1 MSTTIESLELRIQ
14 SDSTSAV
21 KGIEALSASLSK
33 LKSVTKGGV
42 GLNSVAN
49 QVRNL
54 DTALRGLDGSAV
66 SKIDRLMNSLSAL
79 SRVKVSSSIANQ
91 LKSIEGAT
99 TSLKTAD
106 FSNIERLSLGL
117 ASLASVS
124 KATGLQSVV
133 TQLAKLP
140 ELSRKMNDVD
150 WGQFIYRVEML
161 SNSFGEL
168 NSKLNMTSNVF
179 NKVST
184 VLDKTK
190 NRTKSLAT
198 VNKMAADSY
207 VNLWAKARMAKNV
220 VQIAAQVI
228 AKWVTESNAYVE
240 NLNLFT
246 ASMGDYASEAKKYA
260 EQVGEIMGI
269 DPGEFMR
276 NQGIFMSI
284 TEGFGVA
291 SDRAYIMSKNLT
303 QLGYDLSSFF
313 NISFEDSMQKLTSG
327 ISGELEPLRR
337 LGYDLSEA
345 RLKAIALSLGIQ
357 KSFQN
362 MTQAEKA
369 QIRYYAIM
377 TQVTK
382 AQGDMSRTLEAP
394 ANQLRILQAQVTQC
408 SRALGN
414 IFIPILN
421 MVLPYA
427 IALVKVIRMLADSFS
442 KLTGFKLPEVD
453 YSGIK
458 TSSNAVG
465 SLAKNADNAENGLGK
480 VAKKAKKLKDAL
492 LGIDELN
499 IISENNDDDKGLGGL
514 GDKIAGGGDLGFELP
529 QYDFLTGAV
538 NAKVDEIV
546 SMIQG
551 AMSEIEAV
559 LSTFFLVIGTILVI
573 TGANIPLG
581 LGLMALGAVGLA
593 KVVVENWDGMS
604 ERLAKVLTMLFGVL
618 SGFFLVI
625 GALLIFTGVNI
636 PLGIGLMAIGAAALG
651 VAATINWK
659 FLEGNLKNVLS
670 ILMAAISTAVLVI
683 GAVLA
688 FSGAGIPLGIGL
700 MIVGAAGL
708 ATAVGLNWKGLS
720 EPMKKALT
728 VIASIVGGALIA
740 LGLIL
745 ILSGAG
751 IPLGIGLLI
760 AGAVA
765 IASAVALNWDDL
777 KNDLGKS
784 LSKIVELVKNG
795 ALIGVG
801 LMLALTGAATPL
813 GIALI
818 AMGAVNL
825 AKTNK
830 LEWNFLKDKIKKVLK
845 EIGIAVGLAL
855 IALGAILT
863 LTAVGL
869 PQGIALMVAGAA
881 SLISG
886 IALNWDTIVKKI
898 KTVLKK
904 IATIAGKAMI
914 AIGVL
919 FCLTGV
925 GIPLGLALIAGGL
938 GLKALGEGVKWNDIV
953 KKVDEGLNAI
963 GNKFSKFKEKVRNKL
978 DQTKESIS
986 NWADGIKDSISKGK
1000 NALSNIGDKGAELGE
1015 RMLKGVGKSFT
1026 NANSWVND
1034 HIITPIDGAI
1044 KNARSPEF
1052 EIALKNT
1059 ASTWWNNAKI
1069 WWKNNSKEGL
1079 TIKSGIE
1086 LVKKGWTSVTSWV
1099 GKIPIVKQGVN
1110 LAKSG
1115 WNTVTDL
1122 IGRIPDVKQGV
1133 NLVKS
1138 GWDNVKQW
1146 IGKIPTLSQ
1155 SINLIKSGWESV
1167 KNWIGSLPV
1176 ISQLVKLGKSGWQT
1190 VKNWIGSIPVIA
1202 QGISLFKSGW
1212 QTIKN
1217 WINERNVATGI
1228 SLFKNGWTSLK
1239 SWIGDNISVGVSLV
1253 KKGWYSLR
1261 SFFGLSTGGYDTGHG
1276 FKMFKKGGFIKA
1288 NGKSSFWDSIPM
1300 YANGTSN
1307 ARLHGSMFVAGESGA
1322 EMVGHINGQTEVLN
1336 QSQIKLAMRSAVI
1349 SGMAQFVGYWRV
1361 LNSQLAVCT
1370 NAVISSMTMNTNAL
1384 SATLA
1389 DNSQYEFSKSLSQSV
1404 YSDSQQSSD
1413 NFSQDD
1419 SWSRMMKEF
1428 YTEYLEPTLKGIA
1441 SDTKR
1446 QADKQEQ
1453 TIVQIGS
1460 RTITDVVTAQKE
1472 ADGFVFTK

>member
-33 LKSVTKGGV
+33 LKSATKGGV
-42 GLNSVAN
+42 GLTSVAN

-91 LKSIEGAT
+91 LKNIERAT
-99 TSLKTAD
+99 TSLKATD
-106 FSNIERLSLGL
+106 FSNVERFSKGL
-117 ASLASVS
+117 TFLTSVG
-124 KATGLQSVV
+124 KATGLQSVM
-133 TQLAKLP
+133 TQLSKLP
-140 ELSRKMNDVD
+140 EVSKRMNEVNWNQFNSQIKSLSESLRGLNTQLNVT
-150 WGQFIYRVEML
+150 
-161 SNSFGEL
+161 SNSLGKL
-168 NSKLNMTSNVF
+168 PNNMGKMTQLSTSMSKSNNMV
-179 NKVST
+179 
-184 VLDKTK
+184 
-190 NRTKSLAT
+190 
-198 VNKMAADSY
+198 ADSY
-207 VNLWAKARMAKNV
+207 INFWAKARMAKNAV
-220 VQIAAQVI
+220 ETGARVI
-228 AKWVTESNAYVE
+228 AGWMTESNAYVE

-246 ASMGDYASEAKKYA
+246 ASMGDYAAEAKRYA

-276 NQGIFMSI
+276 NQGIFMTI

-357 KSFQN
+357 KSFQD

-394 ANQLRILQAQVTQC
+394 ANQLRILKSQVTQC
-408 SRALGN
+408 ARALGN
-414 IFIPILN
+414 IFIPVLN

-442 KLTGFKLPEVD
+442 KLMGFKLPEVD
-453 YSGIK
+453 YSGMK
-458 TSSNAVG
+458 SSSDAVG

-546 SMIQG
+546 NMIKG

-559 LSTFFLVIGTILVI
+559 LATFFLVIGTILVL
-573 TGANIPLG
+573 TGANIPVG

-593 KVVVENWDGMS
+593 KVVIENWDGMS
-604 ERLAKVLTMLFGVL
+604 ERLAKVLTLLFGVL
-618 SGFFLVI
+618 GGFFLVI
-625 GALLIFTGVNI
+625 GALLAFTGVNI
-636 PLGIGLMAIGAAALG
+636 PLGIGLMAIGASALG
-651 VAATINWK
+651 VAVTINWK
-659 FLEGNLKNVLS
+659 FLEGNLKNILS

-683 GAVLA
+683 GALLA
-688 FSGAGIPLGIGL
+688 FSGANIPLGIGL
-700 MIVGAAGL
+700 MIIGAAGL

-720 EPMKKALT
+720 EPMRKALT

-745 ILSGAG
+745 ILSGTG

-765 IASAVALNWDDL
+765 IASTVALNWDTL
-777 KNDLGKS
+777 KNDLSKS

-818 AMGAVNL
+818 AMGAVRL

-830 LEWNFLKDKIKKVLK
+830 LEWDFLKEKIKKALK

-855 IALGAILT
+855 IALGAIIA

-869 PQGIALMVAGAA
+869 AQGIALMAAGAV
-881 SLISG
+881 SLVSG

-963 GNKFSKFKEKVRNKL
+963 GNKFSKFKEKVGNKL
-978 DQTKESIS
+978 NQTKESIS

-1000 NALSNIGDKGAELGE
+1000 NALSNIDDKGVELGE

-1026 NANSWVND
+1026 NANSWVKD

-1059 ASTWWNNAKI
+1059 ASTWWNNAKT
-1069 WWKNNSKEGL
+1069 WWKNNAKDGL
-1079 TIKSGIE
+1079 TVKTGVE
-1086 LVKKGWTSVTSWV
+1086 LVKKGWSNVTSWI
-1099 GKIPIVKQGVN
+1099 GKIPVVKQGVN

-1146 IGKIPTLSQ
+1146 IGNIPTLSQ
-1155 SINLIKSGWESV
+1155 SINLTKSGWESV
-1167 KNWIGSLPV
+1167 KNWIGNLPV
-1176 ISQLVKLGKSGWQT
+1176 ISQLIKLDKSGWQS
-1190 VKNWIGSIPVIA
+1190 VKNWIGHLPVIS

-1239 SWIGDNISVGVSLV
+1239 SWIGDSVSVGVSLV

-1276 FKMFKKGGFIKA
+1276 FKMFKKGGFIKS
-1288 NGKSSFWDSIPM
+1288 NGKSGFWDSIPM

-1349 SGMAQFVGYWRV
+1349 SGMAQFVGYWRA

-1370 NAVISSMTMNTNAL
+1370 NAVIQSMVTNANAL
-1384 SATLA
+1384 SAVIM
-1389 DNSQYEFSKSLSQSV
+1389 DDSQYEFSKSLSQSV
-1404 YSDSQQSSD
+1404 YSESQQSRDS
-1413 NFSQDD
+1413 FSSDD

-1428 YTEYLEPTLKGIA
+1428 YTEYLEPTLNEIA

-1453 TIVQIGS
+1453 TIVQIGN
-1460 RTITDVVTAQKE
+1460 RTITDVVTTQKQ
-1472 ADGFVFTK
+1472 ADGFSFTQ